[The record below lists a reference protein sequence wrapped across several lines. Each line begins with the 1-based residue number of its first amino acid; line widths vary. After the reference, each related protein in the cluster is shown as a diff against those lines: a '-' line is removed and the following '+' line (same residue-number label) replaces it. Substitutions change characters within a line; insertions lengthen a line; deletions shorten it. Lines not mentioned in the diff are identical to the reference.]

1 MGDAMFERVTEEV
14 GPALRRARE
23 GRKLTLAE
31 VSSISS
37 GAFKPSTLASYERGE
52 RAVSIERFF
61 RLTHLYRISPVRL
74 LADVLRRIEGRPTVM
89 IDVGRLQGLGGAEAG
104 ILDGFI
110 RNVSLLRGRSVG
122 ERIALREGD
131 LEVLATAT
139 GRRVDEFVDAIA
151 PALAQE
157 HAGR

>member
-1 MGDAMFERVTEEV
+1 MFERVTEEV

-23 GRKLTLAE
+23 ARKLTLAE

-37 GAFKPSTLASYERGE
+37 EAFKPSTLASYERGE
-52 RAVSIERFF
+52 RAVSIERLF

-89 IDVGRLQGLGGAEAG
+89 IDVGRLRGLGGAEAG

-110 RNVSLLRGRSVG
+110 RNVALLRGRSV
-122 ERIALREGD
+122 EDRISLREGD
-131 LEVLATAT
+131 IEVLATAT
-139 GRRVDEFVDAIA
+139 GRRVNEFVNAIA
-151 PALAQE
+151 PAFAHDQ
-157 HAGR
+157 AGH